1 MYLAD
6 YHTHSSV
13 SHDGRLSMAELA
25 EDYIAAGFDEVCF
38 TDHVDIV
45 DWRTGERYPDF
56 HWDEMRRQ
64 FREAQETAGDRIRL
78 RLGMELGD
86 AEWDTDHA
94 KTLTAP
100 APRLDFVI
108 GSAHMLSEKFGS
120 VDMIGFFPESEAE
133 ARAAVLDSLG
143 QNLKLARWGQFSV
156 LGHLSLSLR
165 YFRDQ
170 RGFPVTLDGFE
181 AEVEEIFRT
190 LIQNGCGIE
199 VNTNRGGEPLPSAKW
214 LKLYRALGGEIITLG
229 SDAHGPH
236 HIGCAIRENQALL
249 KDCGFKRF
257 CTFEKMQPVWHEL

>member
-94 KTLTAP
+94 KALTAP
-100 APRLDFVI
+100 APELDFVI

-120 VDMIGFFPESEAE
+120 VDMIGFFPESETE
-133 ARAAVLDSLG
+133 ARAAVLDSLE

-156 LGHLSLSLR
+156 LGHLTLPLR
-165 YFRDQ
+165 YLREEHQIPATF
-170 RGFPVTLDGFE
+170 DGFE
-181 AEVEEIFRT
+181 KEIGEIFEI
-190 LIQNGCGIE
+190 LIANGCGIE
-199 VNTNRGGEPLPSAKW
+199 LNTNRGHLPLPDAKW
-214 LKLYRALGGEIITLG
+214 LKMYRELGGEIITLG
-229 SDAHGPH
+229 TDAHRP
-236 HIGCAIRENQALL
+236 IDLGCAIRERQNLL
-249 KDCGFKRF
+249 KECGFTKF
-257 CTFEKMQPVWHEL
+257 CTFEKMKPIWHDL

>member
-13 SHDGRLSMAELA
+13 SHDGRLTMAELA
-25 EDYIAAGFDEVCF
+25 EAYIAAGFDEVCF

-45 DWRTGERYPDF
+45 DWRTGERYPNF

-86 AEWDTDHA
+86 AEWDTNHA

-100 APRLDFVI
+100 APELDFVI

-133 ARAAVLDSLG
+133 ARAAVQDSLE

-181 AEVEEIFRT
+181 TEVEEIFRT
-190 LIQNGCGIE
+190 LIRNGCGIE

-214 LKLYRALGGEIITLG
+214 LKLYRALGGEVITLG
-229 SDAHGPH
+229 SDVHGPA
-236 HIGCAIRENQALL
+236 HIGIGIRENQLLL
-249 KDCGFKRF
+249 KECGFKRF
-257 CTFEKMQPVWHEL
+257 CTFDKMRPVWHEL

>member
-13 SHDGRLSMAELA
+13 SHDGRLTMAELA
-25 EDYIAAGFDEVCF
+25 EAYITEGFHELCF

-45 DWRTGERYPDF
+45 DWRTGERYPAF

-64 FREAQETAGDRIRL
+64 FREAQETAGDRIQL

-94 KTLTAP
+94 KALTAP
-100 APRLDFVI
+100 APELDFVI

-120 VDMIGFFPESEAE
+120 VDMIGFFPESETE
-133 ARAAVLDSLG
+133 ARAAVLDSLE

-190 LIQNGCGIE
+190 LIQKGCGIE

-214 LKLYRALGGEIITLG
+214 LKMYRALGGEIITLG
-229 SDAHGPH
+229 SDVHGPQ
-236 HIGCAIRENQALL
+236 HIGIGIRENQQLL
-249 KDCGFKRF
+249 KECGFRRF
-257 CTFEKMQPVWHEL
+257 CTFEKRKPVWHAL